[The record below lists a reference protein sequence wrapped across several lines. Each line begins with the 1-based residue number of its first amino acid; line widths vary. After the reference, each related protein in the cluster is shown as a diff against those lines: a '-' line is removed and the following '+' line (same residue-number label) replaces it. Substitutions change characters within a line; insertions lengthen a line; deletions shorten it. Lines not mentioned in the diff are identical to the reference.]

1 MKVTASVLFLIT
13 MIPVLSAC
21 VASSIV
27 QTPLGFTMTVIDIPC
42 KDVVNS
48 IPANLKKRNIFSVW
62 INENEGL
69 LSVGPV
75 TDNAESG
82 SAYSRIRH
90 TYQLSITC
98 GGELSTNITG
108 KAALEGL
115 NTHNEW
121 KPITDV
127 QTVEKVALEFIRSL
141 DLISQISPQ
150 SN

>member
-1 MKVTASVLFLIT
+1 MKVAVSLLFVIA
-13 MIPVLSAC
+13 MIPGLSAC
-21 VASSIV
+21 LAGSIT
-27 QTPLGFTMTVIDIPC
+27 QTPLRFTMMVIDIPC

-48 IPANLKKRNIFSVW
+48 IPANLKKRNIVSVW

-98 GGELSTNITG
+98 DGELSTDITG

-115 NTHNEW
+115 NAHNKW

-127 QTVEKVALEFIRSL
+127 QTVEQVALEFIRSL
-141 DLISQISPQ
+141 DL
-150 SN
+150 

>member
-13 MIPVLSAC
+13 VVSVLSAC
-21 VASSIV
+21 VASTTI
-27 QTPLGFTMTVIDIPC
+27 QTPLGFTMMVIDIPC

-48 IPANLKKRNIFSVW
+48 IPTNLKKRNIVSVW

-82 SAYSRIRH
+82 SVYSKIRH

-108 KAALEGL
+108 KAVVEGL
-115 NTHNEW
+115 NTHNKW

-127 QTVEKVALEFIRSL
+127 QTVEQVALEFIRSL
-141 DLISQISPQ
+141 DL
-150 SN
+150 

>member
-1 MKVTASVLFLIT
+1 MKVAVSLLFVIA
-13 MIPVLSAC
+13 MIPGLSAC
-21 VASSIV
+21 LAGSIT
-27 QTPLGFTMTVIDIPC
+27 QTPLRFTMMVIDIPC

-48 IPANLKKRNIFSVW
+48 IPTNLKKRNIVSVW

-115 NTHNEW
+115 NAHNKW

-127 QTVEKVALEFIRSL
+127 QTVEQVALGFIRSL
-141 DLISQISPQ
+141 DL
-150 SN
+150 

>member
-1 MKVTASVLFLIT
+1 MRVTVSVLFLIT
-13 MIPVLSAC
+13 VISVLGAC
-21 VASSIV
+21 GASSIV
-27 QTPLGFTMTVIDIPC
+27 QPPLGFTMTVIDIPC

-48 IPANLKKRNIFSVW
+48 IPANLKRRNIVSVW
-62 INENEGL
+62 INKNEGL
-69 LSVGPV
+69 LAVGPV

-82 SAYSRIRH
+82 SAYSRMRH

-115 NTHNEW
+115 NAHNKW

-127 QTVEKVALEFIRSL
+127 QTVEQVALEFIRSL
-141 DLISQISPQ
+141 DL
-150 SN
+150 

>member
-1 MKVTASVLFLIT
+1 MKVTVSVLLLVSLVFSLN
-13 MIPVLSAC
+13 AC
-21 VASSIV
+21 VANPKI
-27 QTPLGFTMTVIDIPC
+27 QTPLGFTLMVIDIPC
-42 KDVVNS
+42 QDVVNS
-48 IPANLKKRNIFSVW
+48 IPTNLEKRNIVSVW

-127 QTVEKVALEFIRSL
+127 QTVEQVALEFIRSL
-141 DLISQISPQ
+141 DL
-150 SN
+150 

>member
-1 MKVTASVLFLIT
+1 MRVTVSVLILIA
-13 MIPVLSAC
+13 MIPALGAC
-21 VASSIV
+21 LASSTV
-27 QTPLGFTMTVIDIPC
+27 QIPLGFTMTVIDIPC
-42 KDVVNS
+42 KEVVDS
-48 IPANLKKRNIFSVW
+48 LPTNLEKRNIVSVW
-62 INENEGL
+62 INESEGL

-108 KAALEGL
+108 KAVVEGL
-115 NTHNEW
+115 NTHNKW

-127 QTVEKVALEFIRSL
+127 QTVEQVALEFIRSL
-141 DLISQISPQ
+141 DL
-150 SN
+150 